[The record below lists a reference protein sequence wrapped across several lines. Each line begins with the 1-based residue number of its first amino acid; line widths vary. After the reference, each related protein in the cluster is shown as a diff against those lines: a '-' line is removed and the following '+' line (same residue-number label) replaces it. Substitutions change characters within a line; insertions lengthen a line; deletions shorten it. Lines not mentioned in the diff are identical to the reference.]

1 MKSKN
6 GCQLICLWMATKILG
21 VVSNSRRCREWAE
34 GSKPICYIQEFLNYQ
49 SSAMTTTK
57 MRRFYFQIPAANVI
71 ECIWAHSLTDAK
83 AKAAID
89 WMPWWQQIEWLNPEH
104 VTDPSIHV

>member
-1 MKSKN
+1 MVTN
-6 GCQLICLWMATKILG
+6 PWINRITVLVVLLAIYAAGYAGGRDQAAATMAL
-21 VVSNSRRCREWAE
+21 
-34 GSKPICYIQEFLNYQ
+34 LNHPACHRQ
-49 SSAMTTTK
+49 PQAMTTK

-83 AKAAID
+83 AKAALE

>member
-1 MKSKN
+1 M
-6 GCQLICLWMATKILG
+6 T
-21 VVSNSRRCREWAE
+21 
-34 GSKPICYIQEFLNYQ
+34 
-49 SSAMTTTK
+49 TTTK

-89 WMPWWQQIEWLNPEH
+89 WMPWWQQIEWLNPEAVLGSSWH
-104 VTDPSIHV
+104 D

>member
-1 MKSKN
+1 MAELKAAIPKEQSLSANAKRTAS
-6 GCQLICLWMATKILG
+6 LIKESSMARQTVACSPILPFAFT
-21 VVSNSRRCREWAE
+21 E
-34 GSKPICYIQEFLNYQ
+34 L
-49 SSAMTTTK
+49 AMTTTK

-83 AKAAID
+83 AKAALE

>member
-1 MKSKN
+1 MPVAVMLPRWHASTIPLVTR
-6 GCQLICLWMATKILG
+6 Q
-21 VVSNSRRCREWAE
+21 
-34 GSKPICYIQEFLNYQ
+34 PQ
-49 SSAMTTTK
+49 AMTTTTK

-83 AKAAID
+83 AKAALE

>member
-1 MKSKN
+1 MITNPWINRITALVVLLAIYAAGYS
-6 GCQLICLWMATKILG
+6 GGRDAATMARLQP
-21 VVSNSRRCREWAE
+21 SRLPRQPE
-34 GSKPICYIQEFLNYQ
+34 
-49 SSAMTTTK
+49 AMTTTK

-83 AKAAID
+83 AKAALE

>member
-1 MKSKN
+1 VIAIGIRQHFCVFRITATLRLNTQWFTLTVGAAN
-6 GCQLICLWMATKILG
+6 GRSPHHDHHHQ
-21 VVSNSRRCREWAE
+21 
-34 GSKPICYIQEFLNYQ
+34 
-49 SSAMTTTK
+49 

>member
-1 MKSKN
+1 
-6 GCQLICLWMATKILG
+6 MAANRR
-21 VVSNSRRCREWAE
+21 VS
-34 GSKPICYIQEFLNYQ
+34 Q
-49 SSAMTTTK
+49 SCPSLSLLAMTTTTK

-83 AKAAID
+83 AKAALE
-89 WMPWWQQIEWLNPEH
+89 WMPWWQQIKWLNPEH